1 MADLEIIQQTL
12 DRKVSID
19 DIKEV
24 ERKLLD
30 CINLLG
36 ASSKLKADAHKT
48 LFNARESII
57 DKYPDTKV
65 AMLKLYIDS
74 QTAEEQADFILAE
87 RLNVSLAKA
96 IDGLKAIM
104 NIKEEESVNW

>member
-1 MADLEIIQQTL
+1 MTDLETIQEVL
-12 DRKVSID
+12 DRRVSKD
-19 DIKEV
+19 DIDAV
-24 ERKLLD
+24 ENKLMD

-36 ASSKLKADAHKT
+36 LSSKLKANAHRN
-48 LFNARESII
+48 LFDAREQII

-74 QTAEEQADFILAE
+74 QTSDEHAKFILAE

-104 NIKEEESVNW
+104 NIKEEDSVKW